1 MSKADFRIEWEGL
14 DEFQKLIKEAP
25 KKFDRLV
32 KEELT
37 DIGLVAEGYAKG
49 LSPRDSGDLENSIFS
64 TKASKSGGV
73 HVVYVGTN
81 MVYARYVHEL
91 FNPMGRGDK
100 YERGVKYP
108 NYYIGGRGKRTR
120 EKPNIKGYRAG
131 RKYLRNA
138 IVLTEPEVEK
148 AMERVIT
155 KMMEG

>member
-1 MSKADFRIEWEGL
+1 MSKFRIEWEGL
-14 DEFQKLIKEAP
+14 DEFKKLIKDAP

-32 KEELT
+32 REELT

-73 HVVYVGTN
+73 YVVYVGTN
-81 MVYARYVHEL
+81 MEYARYVHEL
-91 FNPMGRGDK
+91 FNPTGRGDK
-100 YERGVKYP
+100 YERGVKYT

-120 EKPNIKGYRAG
+120 EKPNVKGYRPG
-131 RKYLRNA
+131 RKYIRNA
-138 IVLTEPEVEK
+138 IVLTEPDVEK

-155 KMMEG
+155 KMWEG